1 MSSLSRRLFLSASA
15 AYLASPA
22 RAKTVI
28 EDHALPADLVRGEPA
43 TVTAV
48 RTKTP
53 IVAMTYDDGPHP
65 ELTPILLEMLRK
77 RRMRATFYL
86 IGRSVV
92 TWPDIVKR
100 IADEGHEIGNH
111 PWSHP
116 NMATLGDAAMFRQID
131 RTSEA
136 IYKITGRPPVTF
148 RPPYGAF
155 TLRQRKLLYAARKM
169 PTVLWSVDPL
179 DWRRPGSDVVQSRIL
194 TQAQPGAIV
203 LSHDIHP
210 ATVRAMPGTFDGL
223 ADRGLRFGSLSQM
236 VGWPLWQM
244 RGFHR
249 VSGRLEPTGR
259 PDLIRL
265 Q

>member
-1 MSSLSRRLFLSASA
+1 M
-15 AYLASPA
+15 
-22 RAKTVI
+22 
-28 EDHALPADLVRGEPA
+28 LPSDLVRGEPA
-43 TVTAV
+43 TVTHIA
-48 RTKTP
+48 TDKST
-53 IVAMTYDDGPHP
+53 IAMTFDDGPHP
-65 ELTPILLEMLRK
+65 KLTPILLDILRVRK
-77 RRMRATFYL
+77 MRATFYL

-111 PWSHP
+111 TWSHP
-116 NMATLGDAAMFRQID
+116 NMATLGDAAMFAEID
-131 RTSEA
+131 RTNEA

-155 TLRQRKLLYAARKM
+155 TLRQRKLLFAARGM

-179 DWRRPGSDVVQSRIL
+179 DWRRPGADVVTSRIL
-194 TQAQPGAIV
+194 EQSSPGAII
-203 LSHDIHP
+203 LSHDIHS
-210 ATVRAMPGTFDGL
+210 ATVQAMPDTFDGL
-223 ADRGLRFGSLSQM
+223 TERGMTFSSLSQM

-249 VSGRLEPTGR
+249 VGARIKPTGR
-259 PDLIRL
+259 PDLPLL